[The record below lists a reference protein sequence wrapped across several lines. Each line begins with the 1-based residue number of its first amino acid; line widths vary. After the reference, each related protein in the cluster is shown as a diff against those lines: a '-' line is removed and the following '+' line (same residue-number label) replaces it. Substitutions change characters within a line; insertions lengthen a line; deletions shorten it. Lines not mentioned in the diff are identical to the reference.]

1 MKKKNKKW
9 VPVALFVVGLLVM
22 MYPLVSQLY
31 YRVEANTQ
39 VQTFQ
44 KTVDEMDLKEIQ
56 ERMDLARAYNKTLDP
71 SRLADPYSEEEQE
84 GIAEYARML
93 EVHEQIGYVH
103 IPRIN
108 ENLPVYAGTAEAVL
122 QKGVG
127 HLEGTS
133 LPIGG
138 ESTHTVLTAH
148 RGLPKAKLFT
158 DLDKM
163 QEGDVFY
170 IHNIETVLAY
180 QVDQILTVEPWDFEP
195 VLVVDGE
202 DYATLLT
209 CTPYMVNSHR
219 LLVRGHRIEYTPPVT
234 EDGIAVPVLDT
245 PWLMYLAIAGVIL
258 LPLLMILIMY
268 GRRISKTQKELKK
281 ILKDQ
286 NHGAKDK

>member
-1 MKKKNKKW
+1 MRIKKYW
-9 VPVALFVVGLLVM
+9 PLLVFGLGLLVTL
-22 MYPLVSQLY
+22 YPLVSQLY

-39 VQTFQ
+39 VQQFQ
-44 KTVDEMDLKEIQ
+44 EAVETISPKELK
-56 ERMDLARAYNKTLDP
+56 ERMDLARGYNSTLDP
-71 SRLADPYSEEEQE
+71 SRLADPYSELEEA
-84 GIAEYARML
+84 GVAEYARML
-93 EVHEQIGYVH
+93 EVQEQIGYVH

-108 ENLPVYAGTAEAVL
+108 ENIPVYAGTSEAVL
-122 QKGVG
+122 QKGAG

-138 ESTHTVLTAH
+138 ENTHTVITAH
-148 RGLPKAKLFT
+148 RGLPKARLFT

-163 QEGDVFY
+163 VEGDVFY

-180 QVDQILTVEPWDFEP
+180 QVDQILTVEPWNFEP
-195 VLVVDGE
+195 VLVVEGK

-234 EDGIAVPVLDT
+234 EQGIAVPVLDT

-258 LPLLMILIMY
+258 LPLLIILIMY

-281 ILKDQ
+281 IIKDQ